1 MKIEFEIEE
10 EKIKPGA
17 GLGFLGDTITLS
29 VESGFPGGSP
39 GEFEE
44 HMIEALQDWYSGLEV
59 RIVSLRQW
67 KS

>member
-1 MKIEFEIEE
+1 MKIEFEI
-10 EKIKPGA
+10 KPSQDTDA
-17 GLGFLGDTITLS
+17 GFLFLGDTITLS

>member
-17 GLGFLGDTITLS
+17 GLAFLGDTIALS

-39 GEFEE
+39 GEFED
-44 HMIEALQDWYSGLEV
+44 HMLDSLKEWYDGYKV
-59 RIVSLRQW
+59 RIVSIRHW
-67 KS
+67 